1 MPYVRRDDK
10 GQIDSVQRLA
20 DEDCS
25 EFIADGDRELLAF
38 VGADTAAGRFD
49 RLDAEFVRVLEDV
62 IDTLVTRNILNVTD
76 LPDQAQAKL
85 FARKNFREHASKSAL
100 QLLAPTEYGD
110 II

>member
-1 MPYVRRDDK
+1 MPFVCRDDK
-10 GQIDSVQRLA
+10 GQIAIVRRLA
-20 DEDCS
+20 DEECS
-25 EFIADGDRELLAF
+25 EFVADGDRELLAF
-38 VGADTAAGRFD
+38 VGAETSSGRFD

-76 LPDQAQAKL
+76 LPDHAQAKL
-85 FARKNFREHASKSAL
+85 FARKNFREHASQSAL

>member
-1 MPYVRRDDK
+1 MPFVCRDDK
-10 GQIDSVQRLA
+10 GQIATVRRLA

-25 EFIADGDRELLAF
+25 EFVADGDRELLAF
-38 VGADTAAGRFD
+38 VGGDTSPGHFD
-49 RLDAEFVRVLEDV
+49 RLDADFVRVLEDV

-100 QLLAPTEYGD
+100 QLLAPSEFGD